1 MPLPTPFLKK
11 VLGVVSS
18 RSSPASRR
26 LLSRPP
32 PSRFR
37 HARVSPVATVVGG
50 AAAVTGVAAYLLQ
63 PSTASK
69 DHKNATIF
77 VPQIK
82 PLKRNGDAAADN
94 SNSNIVQLQSP
105 VKALDVA
112 DANEVLRREERSKL
126 FDAGN
131 GQVGRCDLVRVPSN
145 SPVEDEFVTGT
156 QAGPGGNPWTFWGVF
171 DGHAGWATSV
181 LLREALVPM
190 VSDHLERLPAHATS
204 PQISTGISQ
213 AFLAVDDAINRS
225 ALAAMNDPEAHP
237 GSAQV
242 VSAIAPAIAGSCALL
257 AAYDPVS
264 TTLRVACTGDS
275 RAVLGRAINHDGS
288 ASCKPRDKY
297 AAVALSR
304 DQTGKNDDEYAR
316 LVAAHPGEAET
327 MINRESGRLLGLAVT
342 RAFGDH
348 RWKWREGDITE
359 AQQKYWSSAPR
370 PNSKSPPYL
379 TAEPVVEETR
389 IQVGTKRPTSPAPTP
404 AAPASNPQGGEPQQ
418 QEDHHRRGDF
428 LILASDGFWDHISN
442 EDAVECVARWLDAK
456 RADALRG
463 TPADALKK
471 MKKMNP
477 RHADDADDDE
487 HWWLD
492 EGRYVEW
499 RATPEFFVAEDDNAA
514 THLVRNAFGGAR
526 RSLFCGVVT
535 AYPPI
540 SRNVRDDTTVQVVFF
555 GDV

>member
-1 MPLPTPFLKK
+1 MPLTTQSLKK
-11 VLGVVSS
+11 ILGVVSS
-18 RSSPASRR
+18 RSSITGRR
-26 LLSRPP
+26 LLS
-32 PSRFR
+32 SRAPLDVR
-37 HARVSPVATVVGG
+37 HARVSPVATIAGG
-50 AAAVTGVAAYLLQ
+50 AAAVTGAAAYLLQ
-63 PSTASK
+63 SPTFPK
-69 DHKNATIF
+69 DHEDAASP
-77 VPQIK
+77 VPQIS
-82 PLKRNGDAAADN
+82 PLKRNRDN
-94 SNSNIVQLQSP
+94 AGGSPSIEQLKSP
-105 VKALDVA
+105 VRPLNVA
-112 DANEVLRREERSKL
+112 EANELLRREERSKI

-131 GQVGRCDLVRVPSN
+131 GQRGRCDLVRVASN
-145 SPVEDEFVTGT
+145 CPVEDEFVTGT
-156 QAGPGGNPWTFWGVF
+156 QAGPGGKPWTFWGVF

-190 VSDHLERLPAHATS
+190 VSDHLEQLPTDAAS
-204 PQISTGISQ
+204 PAISTGIVQ

-225 ALAAMNDPEAHP
+225 ALATMNDPEAQP

-242 VSAIAPAIAGSCALL
+242 VSAIAPAISGSCALL
-257 AAYDPVS
+257 AAYDPRT

-275 RAVLGRAINHDGS
+275 RAVLGRALPNPDGV
-288 ASCKPRDKY
+288 KPREKY
-297 AAVALSR
+297 EAVPLSR

-316 LVAAHPGEAET
+316 LTAAHPGEEKT

-379 TAEPVVEETR
+379 TAEPVVEETP
-389 IQVGTKRPTSPAPTP
+389 INVGARAGGATD
-404 AAPASNPQGGEPQQ
+404 GEP
-418 QEDHHRRGDF
+418 RRGDF

-442 EDAVECVARWLDAK
+442 EDAVECVARWIDAK
-456 RADALRG
+456 KANALRG
-463 TPADALKK
+463 TPSSLLKHK
-471 MKKMNP
+471 LPKRN
-477 RHADDADDDE
+477 E

-499 RATPEFFVAEDDNAA
+499 RATPEYFVVEDDNAA
-514 THLVRNAFGGAR
+514 AHLVRNAFGGSR
-526 RSLFCGVVT
+526 RNLFCGVMS

-555 GDV
+555 GGV